1 MKLLPIISM
10 AAIVASA
17 TKLGVARG
25 FNFAKQLAQSRTF
38 TRRNN
43 TGVTTPFNRRAM
55 STCFVAPEGSTATT
69 DTSSTTSSD
78 KESSNTAN
86 EIEDTAQLA
95 VSITGSLP
103 PPLNFGGISFLDT
116 SSLTKNH
123 AHRVIFILGGPG
135 AGKGTQS
142 EKIVDTYKCVH
153 LSVGDLLRTGAEKK
167 DYPHADMV
175 KECLVQGNIVP
186 VELSLGL
193 LRIAMDE
200 KANEKDS
207 QYGSRLF
214 CKYQYNA
221 YRICTYHK
229 LTSNSFVVCIID
241 I

>member
-1 MKLLPIISM
+1 MV
-10 AAIVASA
+10 AIVASA

-43 TGVTTPFNRRAM
+43 IGVTTSFNRQAM
-55 STCFVAPEGSTATT
+55 STCFVAPEGSTTTT
-69 DTSSTTSSD
+69 DATSKTAVKSSSGKDSSSTAT
-78 KESSNTAN
+78 

-103 PPLNFGGISFLDT
+103 PPLNFGGLSFLDT

-214 CKYQYNA
+214 CKYQYICMYQYL
-221 YRICTYHK
+221 YRS
-229 LTSNSFVVCIID
+229 LQSNLNFFVV
-241 I
+241 

>member
-1 MKLLPIISM
+1 MV
-10 AAIVASA
+10 AIVASA
-17 TKLGVARG
+17 TKGVARG

-43 TGVTTPFNRRAM
+43 IGVNTSFNRRAM

-69 DTSSTTSSD
+69 DTTSTTAVKSSSGKD
-78 KESSNTAN
+78 SSSTAN

-103 PPLNFGGISFLDT
+103 PPLNFGGLSFLDT

-200 KANEKDS
+200 KADEKDS

-214 CKYQYNA
+214 RK
-221 YRICTYHK
+221 
-229 LTSNSFVVCIID
+229 
-241 I
+241 

>member
-10 AAIVASA
+10 VAIVASA

-43 TGVTTPFNRRAM
+43 IGVNTPFVRRAM

-69 DTSSTTSSD
+69 DTSSTTTTAVKSSSD
-78 KESSNTAN
+78 KVSSTAN

-103 PPLNFGGISFLDT
+103 PPLNFGGLSFLDT

-214 CKYQYNA
+214 CKYN
-221 YRICTYHK
+221 TYA
-229 LTSNSFVVCIID
+229 
-241 I
+241 

>member
-1 MKLLPIISM
+1 MV
-10 AAIVASA
+10 AIVASA

-43 TGVTTPFNRRAM
+43 IGVTTSFINRQAM

-69 DTSSTTSSD
+69 DTTSTTAVKSSSD
-78 KESSNTAN
+78 KDSTAN
-86 EIEDTAQLA
+86 EIEDTAQRA

-103 PPLNFGGISFLDT
+103 PPLNFGGLSFLDT

-167 DYPHADMV
+167 NYPHADMV

-207 QYGSRLF
+207 KYGSRLF
-214 CKYQYNA
+214 CKYQY
-221 YRICTYHK
+221 
-229 LTSNSFVVCIID
+229 IIMHVS
-241 I
+241 

>member
-1 MKLLPIISM
+1 MV
-10 AAIVASA
+10 AIVASA

-38 TRRNN
+38 ITRRNN
-43 TGVTTPFNRRAM
+43 IGVNTSFNRRAM

-69 DTSSTTSSD
+69 DTTSTTAVKSSSD
-78 KESSNTAN
+78 KDSSTAN

-103 PPLNFGGISFLDT
+103 PPLNFGGLSFLDT

-200 KANEKDS
+200 KADEKDS

-214 CKYQYNA
+214 CKYQYI
-221 YRICTYHK
+221 YMHIVPI
-229 LTSNSFVVCIID
+229 TSHANFEIFCCVNLQYI
-241 I
+241 

>member
-1 MKLLPIISM
+1 MV
-10 AAIVASA
+10 AIVASA

-43 TGVTTPFNRRAM
+43 IGVTSTSFNRRAM
-55 STCFVAPEGSTATT
+55 STCFVTPEGSTATT
-69 DTSSTTSSD
+69 DTTSTTAVKSSSD
-78 KESSNTAN
+78 KDSTAN

-103 PPLNFGGISFLDT
+103 PPLNFGGLSFLDT

-167 DYPHADMV
+167 NYPHADMV

-214 CKYQYNA
+214 CKYQ
-221 YRICTYHK
+221 
-229 LTSNSFVVCIID
+229 
-241 I
+241 